1 MLDRFA
7 CLLGFDCI
15 VFKLAWVRL
24 GYVRSALHCIMYA
37 LMLRSLVYLMLWKV
51 RTALKLMLLREQQ
64 PTHVRNS
71 HHICI
76 VRHIAHTHTHHQYS
90 VRNACAHTNIT
101 SKTKLPLSNCC
112 PGLLSLTM
120 SAGLRRPACP
130 ITGLLRDGYT
140 PPDLPPFGS
149 ALAVPSRVCFIVF
162 ALAHAL
168 TGTCH
173 LF

>member
-1 MLDRFA
+1 MYNVCTHAPFFGLSDAVEGENRTQANAIEGTTTDA
-7 CLLGFDCI
+7 CTQFTPHLYCQ
-15 VFKLAWVRL
+15 A
-24 GYVRSALHCIMYA
+24 HC
-37 LMLRSLVYLMLWKV
+37 
-51 RTALKLMLLREQQ
+51 T
-64 PTHVRNS
+64 
-71 HHICI
+71 
-76 VRHIAHTHTHHQYS
+76 HTHTHHQYS

-101 SKTKLPLSNCC
+101 STKLPLSNCC